1 MMGCNP
7 PKTKM
12 TAEKSKFTYELLC
25 FMTGLSKI
33 LGDDLHFGM
42 IRFRKFFEMIFR
54 FGNVLLSK
62 IQAQ

>member
-25 FMTGLSKI
+25 FMTYLSI
-33 LGDDLHFGM
+33 IIENDLQFGM
-42 IRFRKFFEMIFR
+42 IKFRKFFEMIFR